1 MEFLRELFSYM
12 KKRRKLWLLPVFTIF
27 LVFGALML
35 LTQGSVM
42 APFIYT
48 LF

>member
-1 MEFLRELFSYM
+1 MEFAQELLSYM
-12 KKRRKLWLLPVFTIF
+12 RVRRKLWLLPVFTIF

-35 LTQGSVM
+35 ATQGTVI

>member
-1 MEFLRELFSYM
+1 MELASELLAYM
-12 KKRRKLWLLPVFTIF
+12 KARRKLWLLPIFAMF

-35 LTQGSVM
+35 LTQGTVI

>member
-1 MEFLRELFSYM
+1 MEFAQELLSYM
-12 KKRRKLWLLPVFTIF
+12 MVRRKLWLLPIFTIF
-27 LVFGALML
+27 LVFGVLML